1 MSCTWLCLM
10 SGCWTCTSFLDAV
23 MMGTKYSIYVQP
35 PAPVCIWSLASAK
48 LLLLLPLNRYVTCD
62 LLNYDKL
69 IKSFLSN
76 QMFSIISISGGLQSF
91 ILVWPNP
98 IIMQITV
105 FNTITQFLMLSFY
118 VECRKNGL
126 PQDCQL
132 HRVVKDFL
140 LVFYHTLVLQ
150 PSVLFASTE
159 LD

>member
-35 PAPVCIWSLASAK
+35 PAPVCIWSLVSAK

-140 LVFYHTLVLQ
+140 FRLVTLIG
-150 PSVLFASTE
+150 FSTTH
-159 LD
+159 